1 MNSGLILDLL
11 LVVVALAA
19 VVWAMAER
27 GRAGRLEA
35 DLARAGANDQVL
47 KDQANLAAGVVA
59 EALVKR
65 ASQVFE
71 AQNAVSQ
78 AKIEAQLKP
87 VADTLEKFEKKVA
100 AADEARA
107 RDAGGLKAHL
117 DQLLTATRLSQ
128 EEARRLST
136 ALRRGAGVQGRWG
149 EQILRNVLELA
160 GMKEGRDFDEQVH
173 VRTGDGAQ
181 RPDVVVKLPRG
192 GLFVIDAKCSL
203 TAYLEAQE
211 AVEEAV
217 REEAFA
223 RHAVSVKGHM
233 QSLAAKAY
241 WEQFDSAPDF
251 VAMFVPGDTILAA
264 VVERFP
270 DLYTQAMERR
280 VILTTPSSLF
290 ALCMA
295 VMYGWRIEQQS
306 VNAREIAELGRELYK
321 RMSVMGAHVADVGG
335 ALTRAVESYN
345 RFVGSLESQV
355 LTQARRF
362 EDLKADTPAAPL
374 RETPAIDVATR
385 SLSKLAAEPYAAVLT
400 AEEAAPTSAK

>member
-1 MNSGLILDLL
+1 MNSGLILDLIL
-11 LVVVALAA
+11 ILAALAA
-19 VVWAMAER
+19 MVWAMAER
-27 GRAGRLEA
+27 ARAGRAEA
-35 DLARAGANDQVL
+35 ELARADASDQAL
-47 KDQANLAAGVVA
+47 KDQASLAAGVVA
-59 EALVKR
+59 DAVVKR
-65 ASQVFE
+65 ASEVFE
-71 AQNAVSQ
+71 SQNALSQ
-78 AKIEAQLKP
+78 AKLEAQLKP
-87 VADTLEKFEKKVA
+87 VAETLEKFEKKVA

-107 RDAGGLKAHL
+107 REAGGLKAHL
-117 DQLLTATRLSQ
+117 EQLLTATRLSQ

-160 GMKEGRDFDEQVH
+160 GMKEGRDFEEQVH

-211 AVEEAV
+211 AVEETV
-217 REEAFA
+217 REEAYA

-270 DLYTQAMERR
+270 DLYIQAMERR

-295 VMYGWRIEQQS
+295 VMYGWRVEQQT

-321 RMSVMGAHVADVGG
+321 RLSVMGSHVAGVGA
-335 ALTRAVESYN
+335 ALTRAVDSYN

-374 RETPAIDVATR
+374 RETPVVDVATR
-385 SLSKLAAEPYAAVLT
+385 PLAKLAADPPPTALT
-400 AEEAAPTSAK
+400 TDVATPTSAK